1 MGLYKVIFL
10 GLTVAGQ
17 EEEMRLIEG
26 LQKKFNLSRE
36 KAESLIQ
43 RVPIVVKK
51 GITKEEMER
60 YVRAFKEIGGRVR
73 VEEEEAEEG
82 LDVAEKPEPVPIQR
96 AEFREFTGTTITC
109 PQCGFKQPETDECI
123 KCGIII
129 SKYIRYQEMAQ
140 TFEGKVREITSEE
153 ASPWESG
160 EGFFGAFLKTTKD
173 CLFSPTQ
180 FFRKIKAGEG
190 YWAPLIYGL
199 ITGIIGF
206 GVSMIWQWLLVSKL
220 IPIRMLSFIPYSFYI
235 TFIIIGMPFMV
246 ALSILIGSMIT
257 HICLIIVGGNKSG
270 FQATFRALSYSYCAH
285 LFDIIP
291 FIGGIIGS
299 IYMLILTIIGVR
311 EVHEITTG
319 RAVLGVLLPVIV
331 IIVITVL
338 AVIIIPFMFGSIG
351 FFGGARI

>member
-10 GLTVAGQ
+10 GLSVAGQ

-26 LQKKFNLSRE
+26 LQKRFNLSRE

-43 RVPIVVKK
+43 RVPVVVKK

-73 VEEEEAEEG
+73 VEEEEAVDA
-82 LDVAEKPEPVPIQR
+82 LNIPEKPEPVAR
-96 AEFREFTGTTITC
+96 ARTEFREFKGPTIKC
-109 PQCGFKQPETDECI
+109 PQCGFEQPETDECI

-129 SKYIRYQEMAQ
+129 SKYIQYQEMARS
-140 TFEGKVREITSEE
+140 FEGKVREITSEE

-160 EGFFGAFLKTTKD
+160 EGFIGAFLKTTRD

-180 FFRKIKAGEG
+180 FFRKVKSGEG
-190 YWAPLIYGL
+190 YWSPLIYGL

-206 GVSMIWQWLLVSKL
+206 GVSLLWQWLFVSKL
-220 IPIRMLSFIPYSFYI
+220 IPLRMLPFIPYSFYL
-235 TFIIIGMPFMV
+235 TFVIIGMPFMV
-246 ALSILIGSMIT
+246 GLSILIGSVIT

-270 FQATFRALSYSYCAH
+270 FESTFRALSYSYCAH

-311 EVHEITTG
+311 EVHDITTG
-319 RAVLGVLLPVIV
+319 RAALGVLLPVIV
-331 IIVITVL
+331 IIIITIF
-338 AVIIIPFMFGSIG
+338 AIIIPFLFGSMG
-351 FFGGARI
+351 FFGGARV